1 MNMLAERNE
10 AEVLDAV
17 PMSAGNLEIT
27 TDTKNRHSEESGPQP
42 GVNAAMF
49 SGLIAAVREWEAGI
63 SEIPIIPKHLRFSPR
78 GVEHGECFFGLD
90 ELGRSRLFGKV
101 GAPIGYLMKHAP
113 AFQAATLAEHANR
126 GDFDL
131 SARLITRND
140 QIITVLRDELL
151 ALSYASVL
159 TAVKDGLGRDVDD
172 LLIREYDLDY
182 DHLELVLVSPSKA
195 ITVRPGDVVQSGL
208 RITHHRFGGPATLI
222 EAFIYRLVCANG
234 MTRRECVG
242 EGFSRTRKL
251 PVGDPNSHELQMNQI
266 YRLTQQNWN
275 NLQAQ
280 LDAFKAT
287 RERPAHVEELLGRWL
302 QRGRLSP
309 RLLLGRLMHAWREE
323 GSENTVYGA
332 VNALTRVATHDAG
345 VSSRQ
350 RRALAVLGGLLAFS
364 QTHICERCFSI
375 LSAGTESASL

>member
-1 MNMLAERNE
+1 MLAEHDE
-10 AEVLDAV
+10 AEGLGAV
-17 PMSAGNLEIT
+17 SMSAGRLEIT
-27 TDTKNRHSEESGPQP
+27 TDTKNRQSEESGRQP
-42 GVNAAMF
+42 GTDAAMF
-49 SGLIAAVREWEAGI
+49 SGLIAATREWESEI
-63 SEIPIIPKHLRFSPR
+63 SEIPVGPATLRFSAR
-78 GVEHGECFFGLD
+78 GVEHGTRFFGLD
-90 ELGRSRLFGKV
+90 EPSRSRLFNKV

-126 GDFDL
+126 GDFGL
-131 SARLITRND
+131 AAKLVVRND
-140 QIITVLRDELL
+140 QIITLLKDDLL
-151 ALSYASVL
+151 ALSNASVL
-159 TAVKDGLGRDVDD
+159 TAVKDALGRDVDE
-172 LLIREYDLDY
+172 LLIRKIDLDY
-182 DHLELVLVSPSKA
+182 DHLELILVSPSKA

-222 EAFIYRLVCANG
+222 EAFIYRLVCSNG

-242 EGFSRTRKL
+242 EGGSRTRKL
-251 PVGDPNSHELQMNQI
+251 PVGDPNSHELQMSQI

-375 LSAGTESASL
+375 LAAGTESASL